1 MKHFKILLCS
11 AFLSLSFVA
20 MVQAQSAIPA
30 AGGNSSGT
38 GGTVSYTVGQ
48 ITYQTISGSTGTVAP
63 GVQQPFEISIVTALE
78 KTEGITLDYK
88 VYPNPAADILTLI
101 IRPFGEENVR
111 FRLYD
116 LNGVLLQDKKIES
129 EVTEISMQNLS
140 ASVYLMKIIVDH
152 QEVKTFK
159 IIKK

>member
-20 MVQAQSAIPA
+20 MLQAQSAIPA

-38 GGTVSYTVGQ
+38 GGTESYTIGQ
-48 ITYQTISGSTGTVAP
+48 LTYQTISGTSGTVAP

-78 KTEGITLDYK
+78 KTEGITLEYK
-88 VYPNPAADILTLI
+88 VYPNPAAEIISLI
-101 IRPFGEENVR
+101 IRPFETEKVR

-140 ASVYLMKIIVDH
+140 ASLYLMKIIVDH